1 MVFYMGELI
10 DTQIGSGG
18 TFIPEILKRRIDAK
32 SRKPPWKEVSLFRVR
47 TGGSGGAAAVSV
59 AHEGQTYYIPRDR
72 DERGRSMH
80 VLSLVSQI
88 FALHQSS
95 EELPGTSSVRVIGD

>member
-1 MVFYMGELI
+1 MG
-10 DTQIGSGG
+10 
-18 TFIPEILKRRIDAK
+18 
-32 SRKPPWKEVSLFRVR
+32 
-47 TGGSGGAAAVSV
+47 GGSVERLLPGAAGGAAAVSV
-59 AHEGQTYYIPRDR
+59 AHEGETYYIPRDK

-95 EELPGTSSVRVIGD
+95 KELTGTTSVRVIGD